1 MSRRAR
7 LLVVALM
14 SLAFLPLR
22 LVSAQPGTPAAS
34 PAAVSPTTAVM
45 LTEGEVPEGLVMTD
59 DRERTLTE
67 VASGFAQPEAAER
80 QFKTWGWRANSV
92 RAFHT
97 PASVKADPQQIDGI
111 YISVHQ
117 FGTPEDAAAAMAYSV
132 QIHTGGTK
140 LEEQDHEPLGDSSV
154 VLYGPMPYGNEVTY
168 YVQQGD
174 LLIRLSAS
182 SPKGDPSPV
191 AEGLIATMLAR

>member
-1 MSRRAR
+1 MFVAALLTLVLLPWQAASAR
-7 LLVVALM
+7 E
-14 SLAFLPLR
+14 
-22 LVSAQPGTPAAS
+22 GTPPAS
-34 PAAVSPTTAVM
+34 PTAVSPTTAIM
-45 LTEGEVPEGLVMTD
+45 LTEGEVPEWLVMTD
-59 DRERTLTE
+59 DRERTLAD

-80 QFKTWGWRANSV
+80 QFRAWGWRANSV

-97 PASVKADPQQIDGI
+97 PAGAKADPQQIDGI

-140 LEEQDHEPLGDSSV
+140 LQEQGHEPLGDSSV

-182 SPKGDPSPV
+182 SPKGDPRPI
-191 AEGLIATMLAR
+191 ADGLIATMLSR